1 MSTPEQ
7 EPQAYGTPPSAPPAD
22 QTQQISASGYGQPGR
37 GQGYGQQ
44 GYGQPGQPGQPG
56 YPQGGYGQPDVGVPG
71 AAPAPPAWAQY
82 AQPNGALGTMRPTGM
97 TMLLFFVTLGIWGFV
112 YYFQTQEEMKRHS
125 GEGVGGIIALVIAV
139 IFGIISPFILSHEVG
154 RLYERR
160 GQTPPVTALTAL
172 WFFPGIFIIVGPF
185 IWFVKTNNAL
195 NEYWRSQ
202 GVTRTSLV

>member
-1 MSTPEQ
+1 MSTPEH
-7 EPQAYGTPPSAPPAD
+7 EPRPPGERAADGPQPYGTPPPPPPQAHG
-22 QTQQISASGYGQPGR
+22 QQEYPTQDMPGPPPWAQYGQPT
-37 GQGYGQQ
+37 
-44 GYGQPGQPGQPG
+44 
-56 YPQGGYGQPDVGVPG
+56 
-71 AAPAPPAWAQY
+71 
-82 AQPNGALGTMRPTGM
+82 GALGSMRPTGM
-97 TMLLFFVTLGIWGFV
+97 IILLFFVTFGIWGLV

-125 GEGVGGIIALVIAV
+125 GEGVGGVIALVIAV

-195 NEYWRSQ
+195 NEYWRSL